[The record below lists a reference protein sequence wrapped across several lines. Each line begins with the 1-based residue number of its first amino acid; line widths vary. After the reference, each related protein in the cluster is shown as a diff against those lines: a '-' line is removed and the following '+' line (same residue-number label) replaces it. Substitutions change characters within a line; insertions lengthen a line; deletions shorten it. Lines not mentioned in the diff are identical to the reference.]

1 MEKNGNFDPRHETDT
16 RRPVRLRNSRSHPL
30 LLCRSVFA
38 RHSLRN
44 DVGAIL
50 HGSPLSCSAP
60 VVVSEC
66 TNCQR
71 AAVRTPPLL
80 SFISA
85 HTKDNSG
92 AELSRAET
100 SWGRVVLGPSF
111 LGAELTRGRDVH
123 GPRCLG
129 AELVWCRVDCH
140 PAHLVEKTHQI
151 VPFQTP
157 QNLFGASRCGCLSKI
172 CQSATL
178 CLKCPTLLP
187 SEISWSEPRNDL
199 CPAEFRSLFQS
210 RNAEWLLRLSAV
222 SATSSRRLLL
232 SNFAMPL
239 RKPRNVSE
247 CPLYGS

>member
-1 MEKNGNFDPRHETDT
+1 MEKMETLTPVMKQIRDARYDFAILDPIHCCYVVPYSLGIPYATMSVPFYTAHLFRV
-16 RRPVRLRNSRSHPL
+16 PRLSSFPNALIASEPPTFLERLTSFVAERM
-30 LLCRSVFA
+30 
-38 RHSLRN
+38 
-44 DVGAIL
+44 DVGIL
-50 HGSPLSCSAP
+50 S
-60 VVVSEC
+60 
-66 TNCQR
+66 
-71 AAVRTPPLL
+71 
-80 SFISA
+80 
-85 HTKDNSG
+85 DN
-92 AELSRAET
+92 
-100 SWGRVVLGPSF
+100 
-111 LGAELTRGRDVH
+111 
-123 GPRCLG
+123 
-129 AELVWCRVDCH
+129 
-140 PAHLVEKTHQI
+140 AHLVEKTHQI

-199 CPAEFRSLFQS
+199 CPAEFRSLFES